1 VFLHEMTTRMLDHGA
16 DVSRW
21 IPARVASAARRGRL
35 CLRWRACS
43 VGYRLHALVERM
55 SVL

>member
-1 VFLHEMTTRMLDHGA
+1 VFLHETTTRMLDHGA

-35 CLRWRACS
+35 CLCWRACS